1 MGDRMRIIIGGKT
14 VLRGEA
20 DASGRVT
27 ETGTGRIIPATTS
40 LANLT
45 GGTSLSFRNAPQD
58 LHIHRD
64 SGEERISWRIDR
76 DTVIRADSR
85 VPSEMVT
92 LGYLAVLLNSGSPL
106 SDY

>member
-1 MGDRMRIIIGGKT
+1 MRIIIGGKT

-20 DASGRVT
+20 DQSGMIR

-40 LANLT
+40 LSNLI
-45 GGTSLSFRNAPQD
+45 GGTVLSFRKDPQD

-64 SGEERISWRIDR
+64 NGEERISWKIDR
-76 DTVIRADSR
+76 DDVIRADSR

-92 LGYLAVLLNSGSPL
+92 LGYLSALLNSGSPL

>member
-1 MGDRMRIIIGGKT
+1 MRIIIGGKT

-20 DASGRVT
+20 DASGSVT
-27 ETGTGRIIPATTS
+27 EARTGRIIPGTTS

-45 GGTSLSFRNAPQD
+45 GGTGLSFRNEPQD

-76 DTVIRADSR
+76 TDVIRSDSR
-85 VPSEMVT
+85 IPSDMVT
-92 LGYLAVLLNSGSPL
+92 LGYLAALLNSGMPL